1 MDREDTIEKEQ
12 AGEERARTQV
22 LRAQET
28 GTNYESTME
37 TLRQAE
43 QELPSFSGSYDDEI
57 GRLYDRIGVIA
68 YLIGEAVKISP
79 ADNKYIP
86 VICGTAGALLGVA
99 AMYTVPEFPAGD
111 IINAIAVGI
120 VSGLS
125 ATGADQIA
133 KQMKK

>member
-1 MDREDTIEKEQ
+1 MDISVFGLGTVAAITVLCYL
-12 AGEERARTQV
+12 AG
-22 LRAQET
+22 
-28 GTNYESTME
+28 M
-37 TLRQAE
+37 
-43 QELPSFSGSYDDEI
+43 
-57 GRLYDRIGVIA
+57 GVKTTP
-68 YLIGEAVKISP
+68 L
-79 ADNKYIP
+79 DNKYIP

>member
-1 MDREDTIEKEQ
+1 MEFMGV
-12 AGEERARTQV
+12 AGVA
-22 LRAQET
+22 A
-28 GTNYESTME
+28 
-37 TLRQAE
+37 
-43 QELPSFSGSYDDEI
+43 
-57 GRLYDRIGVIA
+57 IGVIS

-86 VICGTAGALLGVA
+86 EIRGTAGALRGGA
-99 AMYTVPEFPAGD
+99 AMYTVPEVPAGD